1 LTVAAARFDTR
12 VMGYQLALLL
22 LARDSKRLWVIAVH
36 EAIRAGELG
45 LGRAIEAGLALR
57 RNGPKGPTRSTA
69 LGTPID
75 GESCRELR
83 SLSLVHS
90 LDNPQ
95 HENKN
100 GTWIA
105 NQLTQVSVAARHSWR
120 ADACDIG
127 AVISPLRQNCL
138 SIANKVYAAATR
150 DWKCQYG

>member
-1 LTVAAARFDTR
+1 
-12 VMGYQLALLL
+12 ALLL
-22 LARDSKRLWVIAVH
+22 PARESKCRRVTPVH

-69 LGTPID
+69 LGTSID

-105 NQLTQVSVAARHSWR
+105 NQLTQVSAPARPSWP
-120 ADACDIG
+120 ADAYDIG
-127 AVISPLRQNCL
+127 SVISPLRQNCL

-150 DWKCQYG
+150 DWK

>member
-1 LTVAAARFDTR
+1 MSSARES
-12 VMGYQLALLL
+12 V
-22 LARDSKRLWVIAVH
+22 K
-36 EAIRAGELG
+36 
-45 LGRAIEAGLALR
+45 AGLVLR
-57 RNGPKGPTRSTA
+57 KNEPSESARSKA
-69 LGTPID
+69 LGTSID
-75 GESCRELR
+75 GESSQELR